1 MPSTS
6 KHADTPHDRVS
17 AKALRED
24 IDLMLEYLLDSGK
37 PLPVPAGLLAGV
49 RSSGR
54 GRENGDAAL
63 IGVHSRLSRAI
74 RPVTPTTLRET
85 ERVGRGFG
93 LFVRNAAVNFFVLVA
108 IVSLVAFVAVSIAST
123 LRGKGPDGSTGMG
136 RTWLEDL
143 SILASAGLGTSLYSL
158 RIASRYIQQRT
169 FDPAYNQIYIIRF
182 VVGLLSG
189 TILGYF
195 GEPLLGAAGA
205 SQDGATV
212 TLGSAAFALVGGFSA
227 DAVVRILQRVSDTLV
242 TLVGGPEAAASG
254 MSTRDDAKVQAS
266 LIRRVAELRRHTSSG
281 DTRLTKELDRLLDDL
296 GNIDDLSALSGDGGT
311 TIDDTDLD
319 KDFQRDIP
327 TALKAEKEELAKADP
342 RYVRHEW
349 ESQEEHDLW
358 TLTVWLRKDNHENEE
373 ADDE

>member
-6 KHADTPHDRVS
+6 SDADTPHDRVS
-17 AKALRED
+17 EKALRED

-49 RSSGR
+49 RSSGAK
-54 GRENGDAAL
+54 REDGDAAL
-63 IGVHSRLSRAI
+63 IDVHSRLSRAI

-108 IVSLVAFVAVSIAST
+108 IVSLLAFVAVSIAST
-123 LRGKGPDGSTGMG
+123 LKGEWPDESTRPD

-143 SILASAGLGTSLYSL
+143 AILASAGLGTSLYSL
-158 RIASRYIQQRT
+158 RIASRYIQKRT

-266 LIRRVAELRRHTSSG
+266 LIRRVAELRRFTTS
-281 DTRLTKELDRLLDDL
+281 DDKRLTKELDRLLDDL
-296 GNIDDLSALSGDGGT
+296 GNLDDLSALSGDGGNT
-311 TIDDTDLD
+311 MDDTDLD
-319 KDFQRDIP
+319 KDIQRDIP
-327 TALKAEKEELAKADP
+327 TAKKAEKERLAKADP

-349 ESQEEHDLW
+349 VKQEEPDLW
-358 TLTVWLRKDNHENEE
+358 TLIVWLRKNGQEDEE
-373 ADDE
+373 ANDG